1 MSERCMVVCP
11 RDSDDPV
18 NWHGFVC
25 AVPFE
30 NKAERATWLSV
41 HSGHCGFDILID
53 GAWPSPDH
61 LREVPARDRLRTQT
75 AGRVRAAEAELGTHR
90 AVLVTLAPHPSGGFY
105 DPDEPTQCRS
115 GHPFVPHSHVR
126 GWDCLRPY
134 WFCLHDAHGDDDRS
148 RWTFTCGPHERARQE
163 SRSFT
168 AGRKSSTKNARHH
181 LRRGDDGRGW

>member
-1 MSERCMVVCP
+1 MVVCP

-61 LREVPARDRLRTQT
+61 LREYLRGIVYERRQQEEFERQKRNWERT
-75 AGRVRAAEAELGTHR
+75 GRY
-90 AVLVTLAPHPSGGFY
+90 S
-105 DPDEPTQCRS
+105 
-115 GHPFVPHSHVR
+115 
-126 GWDCLRPY
+126 
-134 WFCLHDAHGDDDRS
+134 
-148 RWTFTCGPHERARQE
+148 
-163 SRSFT
+163 
-168 AGRKSSTKNARHH
+168 
-181 LRRGDDGRGW
+181 